1 MLPKVS
7 NSNFSIMLMG
17 QAVLN
22 AEQKEEFQWKYGLR
36 FTYRELWSEICFNF
50 LYLTVSRTQMFF
62 L

>member
-22 AEQKEEFQWKYGLR
+22 AEQKEEFQG
-36 FTYRELWSEICFNF
+36 N
-50 LYLTVSRTQMFF
+50 TV
-62 L
+62 